1 MTQFPLNIKKIYEDA
16 DLLILDKPFGLVVNR
31 SKTTKGETLQDFL
44 IKYLGLPLPPTQVS
58 SFTENQDEIFLLRSG
73 LAHRLDKDT
82 SGVIV
87 VAKNPQ
93 TLINLMDQFK
103 NRGVAKSYV
112 ALVHGKILNPVLE
125 VSAPIGRNPKNR
137 FRYAVVM
144 GGKVAQTV
152 IKVQK
157 ILAEKYSLVSVEPKT
172 GRTHQIRV
180 HLSAINH
187 PIVGD
192 VLYSPKSFRL
202 DDHQNYGRL
211 MLHAHRVEFIHPSNG
226 EKVAFE
232 ANIPSEFEK
241 VL

>member
-44 IKYLGLPLPPTQVS
+44 IKYLGLSLPPTQVS

-103 NRGVAKSYV
+103 NREWLKAMLPLFT
-112 ALVHGKILNPVLE
+112 A
-125 VSAPIGRNPKNR
+125 
-137 FRYAVVM
+137 RY
-144 GGKVAQTV
+144 
-152 IKVQK
+152 
-157 ILAEKYSLVSVEPKT
+157 
-172 GRTHQIRV
+172 
-180 HLSAINH
+180 
-187 PIVGD
+187 
-192 VLYSPKSFRL
+192 
-202 DDHQNYGRL
+202 
-211 MLHAHRVEFIHPSNG
+211 
-226 EKVAFE
+226 
-232 ANIPSEFEK
+232 
-241 VL
+241 

>member
-1 MTQFPLNIKKIYEDA
+1 
-16 DLLILDKPFGLVVNR
+16 
-31 SKTTKGETLQDFL
+31 
-44 IKYLGLPLPPTQVS
+44 
-58 SFTENQDEIFLLRSG
+58 
-73 LAHRLDKDT
+73 
-82 SGVIV
+82 V
-87 VAKNPQ
+87 VAKNSQ

-112 ALVHGKILNPVLE
+112 ALVHGKILNPVIE

-144 GGKVAQTV
+144 GGRAAQTV

-157 ILAEKYSLVSVEPKT
+157 TLAGKYSLVSVEPKT

-202 DDHQNYGRL
+202 ADYQNYGRL
-211 MLHAHRVEFIHPSNG
+211 MLHAHRVEFIHPSKG